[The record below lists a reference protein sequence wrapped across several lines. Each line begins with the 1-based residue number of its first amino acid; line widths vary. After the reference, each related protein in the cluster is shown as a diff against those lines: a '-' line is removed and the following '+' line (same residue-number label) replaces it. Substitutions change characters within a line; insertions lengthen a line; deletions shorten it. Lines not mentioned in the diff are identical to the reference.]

1 MLDIGAALAATGEQQ
16 QEMDHDLA
24 AVVERQL
31 PGGADDGLGDR
42 GTQAKAVREG
52 PQGVE
57 AGVRRDLLPPRL
69 HHDPCCAGSV
79 HLVSALLARVTA
91 SSQTSVSLAGGHF
104 CALRTS

>member
-24 AVVERQL
+24 PVVERQL
-31 PGGADDGLGDR
+31 LGGADDGLGDR

-57 AGVRRDLLPPRL
+57 AGVRRTCFPPSPPRPVL
-69 HHDPCCAGSV
+69 CW
-79 HLVSALLARVTA
+79 
-91 SSQTSVSLAGGHF
+91 
-104 CALRTS
+104 